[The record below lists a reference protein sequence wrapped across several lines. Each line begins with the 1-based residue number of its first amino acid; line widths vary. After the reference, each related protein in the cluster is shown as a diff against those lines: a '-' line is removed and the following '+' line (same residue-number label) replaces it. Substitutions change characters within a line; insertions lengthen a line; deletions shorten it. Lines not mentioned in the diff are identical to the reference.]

1 MPAFDDLDAPLGQK
15 PKKNMG
21 LRAALASVAFLLTA
35 AIGGGA
41 YYLTNYKL
49 RVEEPVAT
57 DNQSTKTAKVEA
69 SAILSNDN
77 GEGTE
82 TGLGELT
89 EIEPEGAITERV
101 AAPTK
106 RPSSR
111 ELAQIRQK
119 LTLAHI
125 PDKQLSEQGATGI
138 IPKRSPDG
146 LRAMDVYSRPALT
159 EGNYGIARVV
169 LIVGGMGISQS
180 GTQQAI
186 KQLPGEVTFA
196 FAPYGNSLNRWMQ
209 AARKSGHELLLQIP
223 MEPFGYPQNSPGI
236 HTLRTDVSMEENF
249 ASLHWG
255 MSRLTNYVGVMNYLG
270 GKLMGD
276 DKALRP
282 VFNEI
287 AERGLLFV
295 EDGTI
300 NNSLGKETAK
310 QSLLPY
316 TKAHIL
322 IDRVNSR
329 AEIAKQLNLLAK
341 EAKRTGLAIG
351 VANAFPESIKMIAQ
365 FVSKAKELKLEITP
379 VSAIVSDPGEK

>member
-1 MPAFDDLDAPLGQK
+1 MPSFDDLDAPLGQK
-15 PKKNMG
+15 PEKSTG
-21 LRAALASVAFLLTA
+21 FRPVLVSVAFLAIAT
-35 AIGGGA
+35 IGGGA
-41 YYLTNYKL
+41 YFFTSDKPQ
-49 RVEEPVAT
+49 VEKPTVTENKNT
-57 DNQSTKTAKVEA
+57 LIAKVEA
-69 SAILSNDN
+69 SATLLNDN
-77 GEGTE
+77 GAGAESGP
-82 TGLGELT
+82 GELT
-89 EIEPEGAITERV
+89 EIEPEGKITEHV

-106 RPSSR
+106 RPSNR
-111 ELAQIRQK
+111 ELAKIRQK

-125 PDKQLSEQGATGI
+125 PDKELSEQGATGI

-146 LRAMDVYSRPALT
+146 LRAMDVYSRPPLT
-159 EGNYGIARVV
+159 EGNFGIARVV
-169 LIVGGMGISQS
+169 LIVGGMGISQT

-196 FAPYGNSLNRWMQ
+196 FAPYGNSLGRWMQ

-223 MEPFGYPQNSPGI
+223 MEPFGYPQNNPGI
-236 HTLRTDVSMEENF
+236 HTLRTGVSLDENF
-249 ASLHWG
+249 ASLHWS

-282 VFNEI
+282 IFDEI

-295 EDGTI
+295 EDGSI
-300 NNSLGKETAK
+300 NNSSGEETAK

-322 IDRVNSR
+322 IDRVNTR

-365 FVSKAKELKLEITP
+365 FVRKAKELKLEITP
-379 VSAIVSDPGEK
+379 VSAIVSNPGEK

>member
-15 PKKNMG
+15 PQKNTNI
-21 LRAALASVAFLLTA
+21 RSVLASIAFLVIA

-41 YYLTNYKL
+41 YFLTSDKPQ
-49 RVEEPVAT
+49 VENPIIAK
-57 DNQSTKTAKVEA
+57 NQNTSTAKVEA
-69 SAILSNDN
+69 SATLSNDN
-77 GEGTE
+77 GEGTQ
-82 TGLGELT
+82 TGPGELT
-89 EIEPEGAITERV
+89 EIEPEGEISEHV

-125 PDKQLSEQGATGI
+125 PDRQLSEQGATGI

-146 LRAMDVYSRPALT
+146 LRAMDVYSRPPLT
-159 EGNYGIARVV
+159 EGSFGVARVV

-186 KQLPGEVTFA
+186 RQLPGEVTFA
-196 FAPYGNSLNRWMQ
+196 FAPYGNSLGRWMQ

-236 HTLRTDVSMEENF
+236 HTLRTNVSPEENF
-249 ASLHWG
+249 ASLHWS

-295 EDGTI
+295 EDGSI
-300 NNSLGKETAK
+300 NNSLGEETAK

-322 IDRVNSR
+322 IDRINSR

-351 VANAFPESIKMIAQ
+351 IANAFPESIKMIAQ

>member
-1 MPAFDDLDAPLGQK
+1 MPVLDDLDAPLGQK
-15 PKKNMG
+15 IEKKSI
-21 LRAALASVAFLLTA
+21 LRPVLVSVAFLVTA

-41 YYLTNYKL
+41 YFLTSDKPQD
-49 RVEEPVAT
+49 EKQIAT
-57 DNQSTKTAKVEA
+57 ENQNTSVAKVEA
-69 SAILSNDN
+69 SAALSNDN
-77 GEGTE
+77 GEGAE
-82 TGLGELT
+82 SGPGELT
-89 EIEPEGAITERV
+89 EIEPEGDITEHV
-101 AAPTK
+101 TAPTK
-106 RPSSR
+106 RPTSR

-119 LTLAHI
+119 LTLVHI

-146 LRAMDVYSRPALT
+146 LRAMDVYSRPPLT
-159 EGNYGIARVV
+159 EGNFGVARVV
-169 LIVGGMGISQS
+169 LIVGGMGISQT

-186 KQLPGEVTFA
+186 KQLPGAVTFA
-196 FAPYGNSLNRWMQ
+196 FAPYGNSLSRWMQ

-236 HTLRTDVSMEENF
+236 HTLRTGVSPEENF
-249 ASLHWG
+249 ASLHWS

-270 GKLMGD
+270 GKLLGN

-282 VFNEI
+282 IFDEV

-295 EDGTI
+295 EDGSI
-300 NNSLGKETAK
+300 NNSLGEETAK

-316 TKAHIL
+316 AKAHIL
-322 IDRVNSR
+322 IDRINSR
-329 AEIAKQLNLLAK
+329 AEIAKQLNLLAT

-365 FVSKAKELKLEITP
+365 FASKAKELKLEITP
-379 VSAIVSDPGEK
+379 VSAIVSNPGEK

>member
-15 PKKNMG
+15 PQKNTTI
-21 LRAALASVAFLLTA
+21 RPVLASIAFLVIA

-41 YYLTNYKL
+41 YFLTSGKPQ
-49 RVEEPVAT
+49 VKKPIVAK
-57 DNQSTKTAKVEA
+57 NQNTSIAKVEA
-69 SAILSNDN
+69 SATLSNDN
-77 GEGTE
+77 GEGTQ
-82 TGLGELT
+82 TGPGELT
-89 EIEPEGAITERV
+89 EIEPEGEIGEHV

-146 LRAMDVYSRPALT
+146 LRAMDVYSRPPLT
-159 EGNYGIARVV
+159 EGNFGIARVV

-196 FAPYGNSLNRWMQ
+196 FAPYGNSLGRWMQ
-209 AARKSGHELLLQIP
+209 AARRSGHELLLQIP

-236 HTLRTDVSMEENF
+236 HTLRTDVSPEENF
-249 ASLHWG
+249 ASLHWS

-295 EDGTI
+295 EDGSI
-300 NNSLGKETAK
+300 NNSLGEETAK

-322 IDRVNSR
+322 IDRINSR

-351 VANAFPESIKMIAQ
+351 IANAFPESIKMIAQ

>member
-15 PKKNMG
+15 PEKKSN
-21 LRAALASVAFLLTA
+21 LRPVFVSVAFLAIAATA
-35 AIGGGA
+35 GA
-41 YYLTNYKL
+41 GYFLTNDNPKI
-49 RVEEPVAT
+49 ETPVTAE
-57 DNQSTKTAKVEA
+57 NQNTSTAKVEA
-69 SAILSNDN
+69 SATLSTDN
-77 GEGTE
+77 GEGAE
-82 TGLGELT
+82 TGPGELT
-89 EIEPEGAITERV
+89 EIEPEGELSERV
-101 AAPTK
+101 ISPTK
-106 RPSSR
+106 RPSNQ

-119 LTLAHI
+119 LPLAHI

-146 LRAMDVYSRPALT
+146 LRAMDVYSRPPLT
-159 EGNYGIARVV
+159 EGNFGVARVV

-186 KQLPGEVTFA
+186 KTLPGEVTFA
-196 FAPYGNSLNRWMQ
+196 FAPYGNSLSRWMQ

-236 HTLRTDVSMEENF
+236 HTLRTDVSTEENF

-276 DKALRP
+276 NKSLRP
-282 VFNEI
+282 IFDEI

-295 EDGTI
+295 EDGSI
-300 NNSLGKETAK
+300 NNSLGEETAK

-316 TKAHIL
+316 AKAHIL
-322 IDRVNSR
+322 IDRINSR
-329 AEIAKQLNLLAK
+329 AEIAKQLNLLAT

-351 VANAFPESIKMIAQ
+351 IANAFPESIKMIAQ
-365 FVSKAKELKLEITP
+365 FASKAKELKLEITP
-379 VSAIVSDPGEK
+379 VSAIVSDPSEK

>member
-15 PKKNMG
+15 PQKNTNI
-21 LRAALASVAFLLTA
+21 RSVLASIAFLVIA

-41 YYLTNYKL
+41 YFLTSDKPQ
-49 RVEEPVAT
+49 VENPIIAK
-57 DNQSTKTAKVEA
+57 NQNTSTAKVEA
-69 SAILSNDN
+69 SATLSNDN
-77 GEGTE
+77 GEGTQ
-82 TGLGELT
+82 TGPGELT
-89 EIEPEGAITERV
+89 EIEPEGEISEHV

-125 PDKQLSEQGATGI
+125 PDRQLSEQGATGI

-146 LRAMDVYSRPALT
+146 LRAMDVYSRPPLT
-159 EGNYGIARVV
+159 EGNFGVARVV

-186 KQLPGEVTFA
+186 RQLPGEVTFA
-196 FAPYGNSLNRWMQ
+196 FAPYGNSLGRWMQ

-236 HTLRTDVSMEENF
+236 HTLRTNVSPEENF
-249 ASLHWG
+249 ASLHWS

-295 EDGTI
+295 EDGSI
-300 NNSLGKETAK
+300 NNSLGEETAK

-322 IDRVNSR
+322 IDRINSR

-351 VANAFPESIKMIAQ
+351 IANAFPESIKMIAQ